1 MSAQMQQQQM
11 MQQQL
16 QAQQAQQQQ
25 VLAAQA
31 AAAAQNYNVT
41 FKTVNSKQKPV
52 QGVTVTLY
60 STTDQTDVVSD
71 VNGLAKFTNITPG
84 QHLIKAKYKDQSL
97 EESIDVSGD
106 NKDIELTIQI
116 KDSSPFAMFFLVFG
130 VLSFFIIGLVIWAT
144 RKSMGEKTD
153 GAPVAELDDQTLVAT
168 PQGAPAPTVVIN
180 ELAMHYTPLPKEFL
194 PISMLVDEQNR
205 SL

>member
-1 MSAQMQQQQM
+1 
-11 MQQQL
+11 
-16 QAQQAQQQQ
+16 
-25 VLAAQA
+25 
-31 AAAAQNYNVT
+31 
-41 FKTVNSKQKPV
+41 
-52 QGVTVTLY
+52 
-60 STTDQTDVVSD
+60 
-71 VNGLAKFTNITPG
+71 
-84 QHLIKAKYKDQSL
+84 
-97 EESIDVSGD
+97 
-106 NKDIELTIQI
+106 
-116 KDSSPFAMFFLVFG
+116 MFFLVFG

-153 GAPVAELDDQTLVAT
+153 GAPVAELAEPTQIITSSPSLDDQTLVAT